1 MTQLAAVLDAAARD
15 FDNSLERLFSLVRIP
30 SISTDPAH
38 AADCAKAAQAIVDD
52 LTALGF
58 EADVRKTPGRPMVVA
73 HYTPKGAARNMPH
86 FLFYG
91 HYDVQPADPLNLW
104 KTPPFEPTVRTDKA
118 GIARMYGR
126 GTADD
131 KGQLM
136 TFVEAARA
144 WITTT
149 GTLPIKATFLIE
161 GEEESGSPS
170 LVPFLKANR
179 KELSCDAA
187 FVCDTNMWDA
197 KTPAITTRLR
207 GLVHEEITITGPSID
222 LHSGMY
228 GGPAMNPI
236 RVLSKVIAAL
246 HDKNGKVTIPGFYDG
261 VAALPK
267 ATKKQ
272 WQSLKFS
279 DAKFLKEVGLKE
291 PAGEKGKSVL
301 EQIWARPTAEVN
313 GIWGG
318 YTGVGTKTVLPSQA
332 HAKLTFRLVGKQDPE
347 KVLKAFHGFV
357 KGLIPKDCKVTFSGR
372 GGGSPATEIP
382 EDNPVIAKSAKAL
395 KDEFRRDAVLM
406 GSGGSIPIC
415 RFFKDILGMDSIL
428 VGFGL
433 NDDAIHSPNEK
444 YNLESYRRGIRSW
457 VRIMGEFGA

>member
-1 MTQLAAVLDAAARD
+1 MTDVTAVLDAAAGD
-15 FDNSLERLFSLVRIP
+15 FDNSLERLFRLVRIP

-38 AADCAKAAQAIVDD
+38 AGDCERAAQAIVDD
-52 LTALGF
+52 LNALGF
-58 EADVRKTPGRPMVVA
+58 RAEARKTPGRPMVVA
-73 HYTPKGAARNMPH
+73 HYTPKGAGRDTPH

-91 HYDVQPADPLNLW
+91 HYDVQPADPLELW
-104 KTPPFEPTVRTDKA
+104 KTPPFEPTVRKDK
-118 GIARMYGR
+118 GVARMYGR

-131 KGQLM
+131 KGQFM

-144 WITTT
+144 WITAT

-170 LVPFLKANR
+170 LVPFLKAHR
-179 KELSCDAA
+179 KELACDAA
-187 FVCDTNMWDA
+187 FVCDTNMWDR

-207 GLVHEEITITGPSID
+207 GLVHEEITITGPKID

-261 VAALPK
+261 VSDLPR

-272 WQSLKFS
+272 WKSLDFS
-279 DAKFLKEVGLKE
+279 DAKFLKEVGLGE

-332 HAKLTFRLVGKQDPE
+332 HAKLTFRLVGEQNPE
-347 KVLKAFHGFV
+347 QVLKAFQNFV
-357 KGLIPKDCKVTFSGR
+357 KGLIPADCKVAFSGR

-382 EDNPVIAKSAKAL
+382 EDNPVIIKSAKAL

-415 RFFKDILGMDSIL
+415 RHFKDILGMDSIL

-433 NDDAIHSPNEK
+433 ADDAIHSPNEK
-444 YNLESYRRGIRSW
+444 YDLESYRRGIRSW
-457 VRIMGEFGA
+457 VRIIGEMGR